1 MIFKVSNI
9 YLYVVYLM
17 TLAETE
23 LSSTTHTNVL
33 ILEEPCIKFYHNLS
47 TQVELGP

>member
-9 YLYVVYLM
+9 YLYVIYLM

-23 LSSTTHTNVL
+23 LRSITHMNVL
-33 ILEEPCIKFYHNLS
+33 ILEVPCIKFYHNLS
-47 TQVELGP
+47 THVQLGP